1 MKNMSPNRHL
11 FLLAFAILIFQG
23 CGVDEDVVNIYSGR
37 HYQVDENLFREFT
50 EQTGIRVNLV
60 KADTDQLLN
69 RLEMEGANTPADL
82 LITADAGR
90 LVTASAKGLLQPI
103 HSEMV
108 DDLVPAEHRDPDNRW
123 TAMTMRARVIVYHK
137 DRVSPDDLSTYEALA
152 DPAWQDRVLVRSS
165 QNHYNQTLMASI
177 IAALGR
183 EDAEAWATGLV
194 GNMARSP
201 RGNDRDQVKAI
212 VAGLGDVAIVNTYY
226 MGLLRYSTNPEERR
240 VAEQTRIFFPNQDGR
255 GTHVN
260 YSGIGLTKASGN
272 IENATRLIEFMIS
285 RDAQQRLAEVNHEYP
300 VNKEVEWPGLLR
312 SWGDFKADELPL
324 DQLEPYLQDAMFV
337 FNSAGWN

>member
-1 MKNMSPNRHL
+1 MRKLLILALAGL
-11 FLLAFAILIFQG
+11 FFQS

-50 EQTGIRVNLV
+50 EETGIRVNLV

-103 HSEMV
+103 QSGLV
-108 DDLVPAEHRDPDNRW
+108 DEWVPATHRDPNNKW
-123 TAMTMRARVIVYHK
+123 TAMTRRARVIVYHK
-137 DRVSPDDLSTYEALA
+137 GRVSPDDLSTYEALA
-152 DPAWQDRVLVRSS
+152 DPKWHGRVLVRSS

-183 EDAEAWATGLV
+183 EKAEAWANELV

-212 VAGLGDVAIVNTYY
+212 VAGQGDVAIVNTYY

-240 VAEQTRIFFPNQDGR
+240 VAEQTRIYFPNQEDR

-260 YSGIGLTKASGN
+260 FSGIGLIRASEN
-272 IENATRLIEFMIS
+272 TENAIRLIEFMLS
-285 RDAQQRLAEVNHEYP
+285 HHAQQKLAQENHEYP
-300 VNKEVEWPGLLR
+300 VNREVEWPELLQ
-312 SWGDFKADELPL
+312 SWGDFKADDLPV
-324 DQLEPYLQDAMFV
+324 DHLEPFLQDAMFV
-337 FNSAGWN
+337 FNRADWN